1 MFRSVFAD
9 IGDEQSIESNLSS
22 FSGHIANL
30 SEIIRSLDEPALV
43 ILDEPGAGTDPAEG
57 AALAIGLMNHLGT
70 RRCMLAIATHST
82 AVKLHAYSQAGF
94 EAAAVDFDAEHLAPL
109 YRLKPHTIG
118 QSYGL
123 AVARRLGLPE
133 EIIRAAEQ
141 SMGTGTVE
149 LTDSLKR
156 LDAERAKL
164 NVQLEKLRDRELN
177 LAQIEQDVLQ
187 RAEKTSARAE
197 ADRKRLRAEVA
208 DLIEELRRDGAALID
223 DLKTRAKSR
232 TDLKGFIT
240 KAAAK
245 LESLA
250 PAPDDAPGS
259 DAPLKIGDTV
269 QVGDIRG
276 ELIFL
281 DAARAVISR
290 GGLRIE
296 VAPERLRRSAATAA
310 DNRTAQKKEAAVTF
324 SVEGSEGNE
333 LNLIGMRTTDA
344 LRKLEEFLD
353 TAFLT
358 NRAEVRIVHGI
369 GSGALRKAV
378 ADYLGTS
385 PYCASFR
392 AAEPHHGGAG
402 ATIVQMNL

>member
-1 MFRSVFAD
+1 VFRSVFAD

-30 SEIIRSLDEPALV
+30 SDIIKSVVEPALL

-94 EAAAVDFDAEHLAPL
+94 EASAVDFDADRLAPL

-141 SMGTGTVE
+141 SMGAGSIE
-149 LTDSLKR
+149 LTEALKR
-156 LDAERAKL
+156 LDAEGANLNAEAERLRAREASMAEAEREAIETA
-164 NVQLEKLRDRELN
+164 EKAR
-177 LAQIEQDVLQ
+177 Q
-187 RAEKTSARAE
+187 RAEYERKKLRVEGAE
-197 ADRKRLRAEVA
+197 
-208 DLIEELRRDGAALID
+208 LIDEMRRDGAALMD
-223 DLKTRAKSR
+223 ELKSRTKSR

-240 KAAAK
+240 RSATQ
-245 LESLA
+245 LEKLA
-250 PAPDDAPGS
+250 PETRTEAEA
-259 DAPLKIGDTV
+259 DAPLKVGDSV
-269 QVGDIRG
+269 EVGDIKG
-276 ELIFL
+276 ELIVL
-281 DAARAVISR
+281 EPARAVISR

-296 VAPERLRRSAATAA
+296 VAPERLRKSAAAPVSESRPAKT
-310 DNRTAQKKEAAVTF
+310 AAVTF
-324 SVEGSEGNE
+324 SVEDSAREE

-378 ADYLGTS
+378 AENLGTS

-392 AAEPHHGGAG
+392 VAELHHGGAG